1 MTGVQT
7 CALPISLPKG
17 SASAVVRG
25 CELFVPLEG
34 VVDFASELARLDKE
48 LGKLGKELDFV
59 EKKLANES
67 FVSRAPEDVVAKEKA
82 KAAEFAEKKAGLER
96 LRARLEEFMNAK

>member
-1 MTGVQT
+1 M
-7 CALPISLPKG
+7 
-17 SASAVVRG
+17 
-25 CELFVPLEG
+25 
-34 VVDFASELARLDKE
+34 
-48 LGKLGKELDFV
+48 

-67 FVSRAPEDVVAKEKA
+67 FMSRAPEDVVAKEKA